1 MRKEQGMKKLYEVR
15 LVHSEVLVYEVVAD
29 CSVDAELQAKE
40 LCKRESMYQGRFTS
54 YDVSSVKMVEVLPE
68 VPPSQEVLRER
79 HKRDKKRRRGE

>member
-1 MRKEQGMKKLYEVR
+1 MKKLYEVR

-40 LCKRESMYQGRFTS
+40 LCKRESMYQDRFVS
-54 YDVSSVKMVEVLPE
+54 YDVNSVKMVEVLPE

-79 HKRDKKRRRGE
+79 HKRDKKRRRGSE